1 MSIISP
7 IPQEILEKMGDKY
20 EKEARAII
28 AYYQEEKQRIFSEIK
43 EEAQSNKI
51 KDLTL
56 EVINKL
62 KNIERNQKNMLS
74 EELKEKIRFANERE
88 KVKAWHEE
96 EKDDISVEDL
106 YFIDFI
112 LKNGSK
118 EDIVK
123 AAEKYK
129 NSPKA
134 KAMIK
139 TYKTEDG
146 YIKDSI
152 EAIINPPSETSK
164 LEYLLREIEI
174 NIYEGIIF
182 SSNGKEIAINHEVP
196 PYNVYF

>member
-1 MSIISP
+1 MIISP
-7 IPQEILEKMGDKY
+7 IPQDILVKMGDKY
-20 EKEARAII
+20 EKDARAII

-43 EEAQSNKI
+43 EEAQSKKI

-56 EVINKL
+56 EVLNKL

-134 KAMIK
+134 KAMIN
-139 TYKTEDG
+139 TYKTDDE
-146 YIKDSI
+146 YMKNSL
-152 EAIINPPSETSK
+152 EAIINPTSEVSM
-164 LEYLLREIEI
+164 LEYVLRNIEI
-174 NIYEGIIF
+174 NNYNGIIF
-182 SSNGKEIAINHEVP
+182 TSNGKEIVINDEVP
-196 PYNVYF
+196 PYNFYF

>member
-1 MSIISP
+1 MIISP
-7 IPQEILEKMGDKY
+7 IPQDILAKMGDKY
-20 EKEARAII
+20 EKDARAII

-43 EEAQSNKI
+43 EEAQSKKI

-56 EVINKL
+56 EVLNKL

-134 KAMIK
+134 KAMIN
-139 TYKTEDG
+139 TYKTDDE
-146 YIKDSI
+146 YMKNSL
-152 EAIINPPSETSK
+152 EAIINPTSEVST
-164 LEYLLREIEI
+164 LEYALRNIEI
-174 NIYEGIIF
+174 NNYSGIIF
-182 SSNGKEIAINHEVP
+182 TSNGKEIVINDEVP
-196 PYNVYF
+196 PYNFYF